1 MHDHSKKQDPSI
13 FCAYAQPLCVV
24 RVKWKKINKIKET
37 MNEQKKLKLKKPKIN
52 LRLSHVNHTF
62 FIFEPSNWTPS
73 L

>member
-1 MHDHSKKQDPSI
+1 MHGHSKKQDPSI

-24 RVKWKKINKIKET
+24 KVKKKKINKIKET
-37 MNEQKKLKLKKPKIN
+37 RNENTKPKIN
-52 LRLSHVNHTF
+52 LMLSHVNHIN

>member
-1 MHDHSKKQDPSI
+1 MHGHSKKQDPSI

-24 RVKWKKINKIKET
+24 RVKKKKINKTKET
-37 MNEQKKLKLKKPKIN
+37 MNEKTKPKIN
-52 LRLSHVNHTF
+52 LILSHVNHTN

>member
-37 MNEQKKLKLKKPKIN
+37 MNEQKIYIYK
-52 LRLSHVNHTF
+52 
-62 FIFEPSNWTPS
+62 
-73 L
+73 